1 MPATV
6 LGSGYPTV
14 NETQDCPHGTYILVG
29 GRHNKDTDKV
39 AKSAL
44 KKKLREKG
52 HFRTKCENGCE
63 EGGVVFYVGCKG
75 RPL

>member
-39 AKSAL
+39 VKSAL
-44 KKKLREKG
+44 EEKLSKRE
-52 HFRTKCENGCE
+52 RT
-63 EGGVVFYVGCKG
+63 F
-75 RPL
+75 

>member
-14 NETQDCPHGTYILVG
+14 NETQDCPHGTYILVE

-39 AKSAL
+39 VKSAL
-44 KKKLREKG
+44 KEKLSKRE
-52 HFRTKCENGCE
+52 RT
-63 EGGVVFYVGCKG
+63 F
-75 RPL
+75 